1 MYHVSINMTSFAK
14 NNYRADKIHRFGE
27 TVGLPLFVGADGVR
41 PAPSSTVQARFKA
54 APKSISTGAETRHL
68 SFTMLHHDQ
77 LHLGEM
83 CEKVWQAFAEFG
95 PATNFEIAQRLGK
108 ESGYISARNNDLR
121 KLGLLESAGKRK
133 CNITGN
139 VVTIWIAK

>member
-1 MYHVSINMTSFAK
+1 MVSYAK
-14 NNYRADKIHRFGE
+14 NNYRANAIRRFGQ
-27 TVGLPLFVGADGVR
+27 TSGLELFESANKTLSEAAQKR
-41 PAPSSTVQARFKA
+41 LEI
-54 APKSISTGAETRHL
+54 APKAIPTGAETRKL
-68 SFTMLHHDQ
+68 AYTLLNHDQ

-121 KLGLLESAGKRK
+121 KLGLLDSAGKRK
-133 CNITGN
+133 CNVTGN
-139 VVTIWIAK
+139 IVTIWIVK